1 MITVGRAGGRTA
13 GKERISRELSRRN
26 LNSNIISM
34 EKIRIAIADDHQLF
48 RNGLKILL
56 GAYGGFDVVAEASN
70 GSELLRILEACP
82 ADVVLMD
89 ISMPEMDGV
98 DATAHITRRFPSVS
112 VIALSMYGEEEYY
125 YRMVDAGAR
134 GFVLKDSDIS
144 EVHDAIMAVH
154 RGGNYFSQELLYHV
168 IRRLKSREH
177 EEKSSSLSKREKEIL
192 LKICEGLSNHEIAGE
207 LFISK
212 RTVDKHRANL
222 LAKTGSKNTASL
234 ILYAIKNRLIEV

>member
-1 MITVGRAGGRTA
+1 
-13 GKERISRELSRRN
+13 
-26 LNSNIISM
+26 M
-34 EKIRIAIADDHQLF
+34 EIIRIALADDHQLF

-56 GAYGGFDVVAEASN
+56 GAYSEFEVVAEASN
-70 GSELLRILEACP
+70 GVELLKVLEDCP
-82 ADVVLMD
+82 ADIILMD
-89 ISMPEMDGV
+89 ISMPEMDGAE
-98 DATAHITRRFPSVS
+98 ATAHVTRLMPSS
-112 VIALSMYGEEEYY
+112 NVIALSMYGEEEYY
-125 YRMVDAGAR
+125 YRMVEAGAK
-134 GFVLKDSDIS
+134 GFILKDSDIS
-144 EVHDAIMAVH
+144 DVYDAIIAVH

-168 IRRLKSREH
+168 IRRIKNREQ

-192 LKICEGLSNHEIAGE
+192 LKICEGLSNHEIANA

>member
-1 MITVGRAGGRTA
+1 MD
-13 GKERISRELSRRN
+13 
-26 LNSNIISM
+26 
-34 EKIRIAIADDHQLF
+34 KIRIALADDHQLF

-56 GAYGGFDVVAEASN
+56 GAYAEFEVVAEASN
-70 GSELLRILEACP
+70 GVELLKILEACP
-82 ADVVLMD
+82 ADIVLMD
-89 ISMPEMDGV
+89 ISMPEMDGAE
-98 DATAHITRRFPSVS
+98 ATARLSRQSPATS

-125 YRMVDAGAR
+125 YRMVDSGAR
-134 GFVLKDSDIS
+134 GFILKDSDIS
-144 EVHDAIMAVH
+144 DVHDAIMAVH
-154 RGGNYFSQELLYHV
+154 KGGNYFSQELLYHV
-168 IRRLKSREH
+168 IRRIKNREQ

-192 LKICEGLSNHEIAGE
+192 LKICEGLSNHEIADA